1 MLTITELANTPVCIE
16 DDAFD
21 EETFFNL
28 QVYASTF
35 NNLNGFNYIRKDH
48 KFYEAINKV
57 ATTKIYNHRI
67 ILRDRVPNKIVN
79 LSDNLDESDFQY
91 FIRNMETPETHKIHR
106 DSGWKML
113 STILYL
119 SDDGDGTMFFDSE
132 LGTNLEEVEWRPNRL
147 VSFIPSS
154 TSWHSFKNS
163 GQITRS
169 TIQFTLYNKEYSKDE
184 GNLDE

>member
-1 MLTITELANTPVCIE
+1 MTIERFFSFVNEYNKSLELEASSLGIQNISSSYSNLDEILPNCKWPPSSLIE
-16 DDAFD
+16 
-21 EETFFNL
+21 L
-28 QVYASTF
+28 
-35 NNLNGFNYIRKDH
+35 
-48 KFYEAINKV
+48 
-57 ATTKIYNHRI
+57 
-67 ILRDRVPNKIVN
+67 